1 MVEIEVHQAGHK
13 LGHTA
18 ILDPTQIQAQAH
30 QDLIANQV
38 VVLLVAIQERLLLH
52 QVM

>member
-30 QDLIANQV
+30 QDLTVHQV
-38 VVLLVAIQERLLLH
+38 VVVVAIQDRLLLH